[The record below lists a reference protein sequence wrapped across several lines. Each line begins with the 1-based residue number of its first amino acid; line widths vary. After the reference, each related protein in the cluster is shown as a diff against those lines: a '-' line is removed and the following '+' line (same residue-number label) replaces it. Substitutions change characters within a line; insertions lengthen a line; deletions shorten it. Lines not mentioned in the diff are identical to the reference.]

1 MYVYIRS
8 FISSCET
15 CQCTKCSTAPPKAP
29 LIEMFSLSAPMQ
41 FVSLDIAYLP
51 RDNMGY
57 QYILLIGDVLSK
69 YIVAIPLKGQ
79 TAPVIVDALLQHWI
93 FVHGTPF
100 YILSDQGSN
109 DEGNVMREICTT
121 PTIEKCRSSSYHS
134 QGNSF
139 AERNIQSVK
148 DMLCAVLLHRHLE
161 QSKWCSILYNLVFA
175 SNTTFTKATKCIPFE
190 VGFGRTAVLPQD
202 ILLGNARD
210 RFEHVSASDHL
221 HTVSSNLTDIF
232 YQVMHSLAL
241 SKTEMQLHYC
251 KTFAL
256 IITVKGNR
264 YC

>member
-1 MYVYIRS
+1 
-8 FISSCET
+8 
-15 CQCTKCSTAPPKAP
+15 
-29 LIEMFSLSAPMQ
+29 MQ

-51 RDNMGY
+51 KDNKGY
-57 QYILLIGDVLSK
+57 QYILLIGDILSK
-69 YIVAIPLKGQ
+69 YIAAIPLKDQ

-109 DEGNVMREICTT
+109 VDGNVMREICTT
-121 PTIEKCRSSSYHS
+121 LTTIEKCRSSSYHS

-161 QSKWCSILYNLVFA
+161 QSKWCSILFNLVFA
-175 SNTTFTKATKCIPFE
+175 FNTTFSKATKCIPYE
-190 VGFGRTAVLPQD
+190 VVFGRTAVLPQD
-202 ILLGNARD
+202 ILLGNARGG
-210 RFEHVSASDHL
+210 FEHVSASDHL

-232 YQVMHSLAL
+232 DQVMHSLAL
-241 SKTEMQLHYC
+241 SKTEMQCHYC

-256 IITVKGNR
+256 IITVKGQ
-264 YC
+264 